1 MKKFNFREGR
11 VYRQDRII
19 FEISKY
25 EISDRKNELAHLHSR
40 NLWPTV
46 RVNDPFSLDLI
57 AVRRSK
63 LCPAFY
69 PTERRGT
76 RIYSLPHNLVIHRR
90 DFYRR
95 AVIDAP
101 LVVIVLSFSP
111 SWGNEG
117 KEKRKKERKR
127 RREKKRHR
135 WKDGRERERENIWN
149 TSERKVLKF
158 LPWKRE
164 SHTEGWNSGH
174 KRDSLFSNAPHC
186 CAMHRDSRS
195 GSKILAVEQF
205 ATFVLTVNHD
215 ES

>member
-1 MKKFNFREGR
+1 MHIGKIESFSKYQIWNFR
-11 VYRQDRII
+11 Q
-19 FEISKY
+19 
-25 EISDRKNELAHLHSR
+25 KNELAHLHSR

-69 PTERRGT
+69 STERRGT
-76 RIYSLPHNLVIHRR
+76 RIYSLSHNLVIHRR

-111 SWGNEG
+111 SWRNEG

-135 WKDGRERERENIWN
+135 WKDGRERERIFE
-149 TSERKVLKF
+149 TQAKGRYLSFSLERGKVIQRGGI
-158 LPWKRE
+158 PAIRG
-164 SHTEGWNSGH
+164 T
-174 KRDSLFSNAPHC
+174 LFSVTLLIVAQC
-186 CAMHRDSRS
+186 TETRGLEVRY
-195 GSKILAVEQF
+195 
-205 ATFVLTVNHD
+205 
-215 ES
+215 

>member
-19 FEISKY
+19 FEISNLSKY

-111 SWGNEG
+111 SWRNEG

-135 WKDGRERERENIWN
+135 WKDGRERERERIFE
-149 TSERKVLKF
+149 TQAKGRYLSFSLERGKVIQRGGI
-158 LPWKRE
+158 PAIRG
-164 SHTEGWNSGH
+164 T
-174 KRDSLFSNAPHC
+174 LFSVTLLIVAQC
-186 CAMHRDSRS
+186 TETRGLEVRY
-195 GSKILAVEQF
+195 
-205 ATFVLTVNHD
+205 
-215 ES
+215 